1 MKKLVPFLLM
11 IVVLCSLSACG
22 HSGPQ
27 KAGYYWHE
35 RYPHGILTEE
45 EREQRENI
53 KKLAADSM
61 PAEMNGNVS
70 SVSIKEQYIEVS
82 VSYSTDLVKTAPG
95 GWAETSEAAREISSG
110 LKDAVKGSSNRSAV
124 LYLTDSRKILLTAKD
139 GELLYNRFVK
149 PERQKPR
156 EIDSEILAKIEAE
169 SIARIK
175 ASGEY
180 DRIMSAEPSAG
191 GGTVYVSKNGIIHSI
206 PNCSG
211 MSSYREMATAE
222 ADRRGYKYCS
232 NCW

>member
-1 MKKLVPFLLM
+1 MKKVFCFLL
-11 IVVLCSLSACG
+11 IIAAISSLSACG

-35 RYPHGILTEE
+35 RYPYGVSTDE
-45 EREQRENI
+45 EREQRKNI
-53 KKLAADSM
+53 KELTVDFLPSKMS
-61 PAEMNGNVS
+61 GNVS
-70 SVSIKEQYIEVS
+70 SISIKKQYIEVS
-82 VSYSTDLVKTAPG
+82 VLYSDDSVKTAPG
-95 GWAETSEAAREISSG
+95 GWAEISEAAREISSG
-110 LKDAVKGSSNRSAV
+110 LKGAIKVSGDRSAV

-149 PERQKPR
+149 PERQEPR
-156 EIDSEILAKIEAE
+156 EIDQEILAKIGAE
-169 SIARIK
+169 SIERIK

-180 DRIMSAEPSAG
+180 DRIMSTEPSTG

-211 MSSYREMATAE
+211 MENYTEMSRGE
-222 ADRRGYKYCS
+222 ADSKGYKYCQ